1 MKLHSVTQ
9 RLSPSFTDR
18 TDTEHIV
25 SSGHPGVGGGHPG
38 VGGCHPG
45 VGGGHSGVGQSMLA
59 VCSPKRID
67 TFHKA
72 SFECRN

>member
-38 VGGCHPG
+38 VGGGHP
-45 VGGGHSGVGQSMLA
+45 GVGQSMLA
-59 VCSPKRID
+59 VCSPKRTD